1 MITVKLTEERS
12 EGFVRR
18 VAKSSDREV
27 WWNIKGPDDVLP
39 PPLGLHDMAATCFIF
54 YAMAKG
60 EDLYIAGPVS
70 RSLLENLED
79 LVASWANWCP
89 TLYKRIRIFSAEEV
103 SEKTSISTSPSKNL
117 AIAAFSGGL
126 DASFTAWRH
135 HNHKVGRKSRKLLAG
150 AMIHGFDIPLGETEA
165 FDISAVSAATTL
177 RSIGLPLVTVQT
189 NWRSQV
195 CTHWEMEFGDGVATC
210 LMNWLGAVDTALI
223 GSDMDYRRLI
233 YPWGGSPMTYSMLSN
248 DGFKVIY
255 DGGEY
260 ARTEK
265 TKGIADWEVGLKNL
279 RVCWQRPYIGN
290 CGVCEKCIRTKL
302 NFLAMGV
309 PLPSSLSGLPSLVAV
324 ARLRTS
330 NEQQISLLNDIL
342 DTAIEKN
349 IEGHWVQALKFAIY
363 KNKLVHKV
371 AIVRLMRD
379 IWRLIKNLI
388 SDQPQVLNNSLQPL
402 EAKFKTEKFK
412 ISA

>member
-12 EGFVRR
+12 DGLVRR
-18 VAKSSDREV
+18 VAKSLDKEV
-27 WWNIKGPDDVLP
+27 WWNIRGDNDVLP
-39 PPLGLHDMAATCFIF
+39 PPLDLHDMAATCFIF
-54 YAMAKG
+54 HAMNKG

-79 LVASWANWCP
+79 LVVSWVNWCP
-89 TLYKRIRIFSAEEV
+89 QLYKKIRIYSAEEV
-103 SEKTSISTSPSKNL
+103 SDPSRTASPQTKNM
-117 AIAAFSGGL
+117 AITAFSGGL

-135 HNHKVGRKSRKLLAG
+135 HNHRVGRKSRKLLAG
-150 AMIHGFDIPLGETEA
+150 VMIHGFDIPLNESEA
-165 FDISAVSAATTL
+165 FDKSAASAANTL
-177 RSIGLPLVTVQT
+177 SSIGLKLVTVQT

-195 CTHWEMEFGDGVATC
+195 CTHWEMEFGDGVSTC

-265 TKGIADWEVGLKNL
+265 TKGISDWEVGLNNL
-279 RVCWQRPYIGN
+279 RVCWQKPYIGN
-290 CGVCEKCIRTKL
+290 CGVCEKCVRTKL

-309 PLPSSLSGLPSLVAV
+309 PLPSSLTGMPSLFAV

-330 NEQQISLLNDIL
+330 NEQQISLLNDIV
-342 DTAIEKN
+342 DTATQKN
-349 IEGHWVQALKFAIY
+349 IEGPWVQALKFAIY
-363 KNKLVHKV
+363 KNKLVHRV
-371 AIVRLMRD
+371 AIVRLMRTV
-379 IWRLIKNLI
+379 WRGMKII
-388 SDQPQVLNNSLQPL
+388 ANSLQQAPSRPSISL
-402 EAKFKTEKFK
+402 EKK
-412 ISA
+412 IKSNA